1 MRSHGFLSKFNGNL
15 LEWIRLA
22 IIHYWFRYNI
32 DFFVWLAMQ
41 WLVPLT
47 NTCPK
52 NVVPN
57 VLNGSLSVKV
67 IKCLLILLYSVTHN
81 KTTWEQNTHKRG
93 VHSGKHWYTVL
104 RVLSYTAIWELWETV
119 VVWFHELATRITYWN
134 AILIC
139 IYWYQMDDDEFRCSY
154 WRFGAIIKQISINFI
169 WRYLIQHVI
178 AR

>member
-1 MRSHGFLSKFNGNL
+1 MGPEKNGLYFTGYFKCIFAMRSHGFLSKFNGNL

-22 IIHYWFRYNI
+22 IIHYWFRYDI
-32 DFFVWLAMQ
+32 DLFVWLAMQ

-93 VHSGKHWYTVL
+93 VNSGKHWYTFL

-119 VVWFHELATRITYWN
+119 VH
-134 AILIC
+134 ILISDG
-139 IYWYQMDDDEFRCSY
+139 W
-154 WRFGAIIKQISINFI
+154 WRVQIFI
-169 WRYLIQHVI
+169 LAFWGNY
-178 AR
+178 